1 MKKRINV
8 RKVCIFI
15 IIITAMI
22 FSLVSISAEKHAEK
36 YEPLNDKDIAFTN
49 TDAIST
55 KTVVIDAGHG
65 GDSSPGC
72 IVNNVMEKHICLEIA
87 NKVKSK
93 LEDKG
98 YIVIMTRDKDVDVS
112 LRERIEIANKSGAAV
127 FVSIHQNSIEHD
139 ETTNGIET
147 WFNPE
152 KDECSKVLAKDI
164 QEEIIKT
171 TGASNKGVKESKE
184 FAVIRDTNM
193 ASCLVETGFLTSR
206 VEHKKLQN
214 EEYQDK
220 IADGIVNGIAKY
232 VDF

>member
-1 MKKRINV
+1 MKEKVNV
-8 RKVCIFI
+8 RKVCIFVI
-15 IIITAMI
+15 VITAI
-22 FSLVSISAEKHAEK
+22 ILSLVSVCAERQAKK
-36 YEPLNDKDIAFTN
+36 YEPKSNKNIAIENKNDKTI
-49 TDAIST
+49 
-55 KTVVIDAGHG
+55 KKVVIDAGHG

-72 IVNNVMEKHICLEIA
+72 IVNNVMEKYICLEIA
-87 NKVKSK
+87 KKVKSK

-98 YIVIMTRDKDVDVS
+98 YEVIMTRDKDVDVS
-112 LRERIEIANKSGAAV
+112 LRERIEIANKSGAIA

-139 ETTNGIET
+139 EITNGIET

-171 TGASNKGVKESKE
+171 TGANNKGVKESKE

-193 ASCLVETGFLTSR
+193 ASCLVETGFLTSK
-206 VEHKKLQN
+206 VEHRKLQTK
-214 EEYQDK
+214 EYQDK